1 VRKGWAKNPAFLF
14 APLFLK
20 ANMFSTS
27 SLFASLIWGS
37 IGLGYFIYGKKQGLF
52 SAMVGG
58 ILMMAAS
65 YFTGSALAMS
75 LVCLGIM
82 VAVYFLGKRGY

>member
-27 SLFASLIWGS
+27 SAGAK
-37 IGLGYFIYGKKQGLF
+37 GLGQ
-52 SAMVGG
+52 
-58 ILMMAAS
+58 
-65 YFTGSALAMS
+65 TTHLANAR
-75 LVCLGIM
+75 LCL
-82 VAVYFLGKRGY
+82 L